1 MQQGE
6 YVADWSVNKH
16 TFEEFHNFLVDLGFD
31 VSIDGYSLVAK
42 KGSRKLTMF
51 KGFKCSKS
59 MMKMTK
65 RFRNER

>member
-16 TFEEFHNFLVDLGFD
+16 TFDEFHNFLVDLGFD

-51 KGFKCSKS
+51 KGFK
-59 MMKMTK
+59 
-65 RFRNER
+65 